1 MTSDFLEKEIQTRK
15 LWIII
20 FKNSERKYTCLLRNL
35 NPVKT
40 SFKTTGEIQTYLDI
54 QKLK

>member
-15 LWIII
+15 LGIII
-20 FKNSERKYTCLLRNL
+20 FKNSERKYTCLPRNL

-54 QKLK
+54 